1 VDGVGKPGY
10 DVEDGQT
17 HSFPTVSKKS
27 IPTPRSKR
35 VEKKRSQNAARP
47 SGPGVNQMDMSYH
60 PDNAVNAH
68 D

>member
-1 VDGVGKPGY
+1 LGY

-17 HSFPTVSKKS
+17 HSFPSVTKS
-27 IPTPRSKR
+27 IPTPEIK
-35 VEKKRSQNAARP
+35 KKRKRRKSQNAARP
-47 SGPGVNQMDMSYH
+47 LGQEEVNQMGMSYH